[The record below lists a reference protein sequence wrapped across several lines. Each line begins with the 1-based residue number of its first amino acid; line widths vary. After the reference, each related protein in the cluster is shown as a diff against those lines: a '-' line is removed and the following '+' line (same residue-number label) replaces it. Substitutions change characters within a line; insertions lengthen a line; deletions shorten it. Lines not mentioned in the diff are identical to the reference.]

1 MQNWI
6 LITGEVQKS
15 IAYDNRTVVTLQ
27 VKSTA
32 DTALYYLGPQLID
45 VQIPDTVMRPNE
57 IKPGTFLRVQGMLE
71 SERRVWSLEDFI
83 ARAAPDL
90 ESLIDWTF
98 DPRNVKCNFTYSHI
112 RAFKVRRRPFDEE
125 FNTAFIEGI
134 VVSRPRAQ
142 RNARIHFRISNF
154 PDEPVGMYANGK
166 QQAVYGSINVDR
178 SIMLG
183 MNKHIRTGEGILH
196 TFTEYESLAYFVN
209 RAKVPIVWPDGFDP
223 LQAIIPMTNLAIA
236 TNKVYEIEHN
246 RSAGEASVLPGE

>member
-45 VQIPDTVMRPNE
+45 VQIPDTVMIPNE

-71 SERRVWSLEDFI
+71 SERRVWTLADFI

-98 DPRNVKCNFTYSHI
+98 DFPLFTHS
-112 RAFKVRRRPFDEE
+112 RLQSAPSSVRRR
-125 FNTAFIEGI
+125 IQH
-134 VVSRPRAQ
+134 S
-142 RNARIHFRISNF
+142 
-154 PDEPVGMYANGK
+154 
-166 QQAVYGSINVDR
+166 VYRGDCR
-178 SIMLG
+178 
-183 MNKHIRTGEGILH
+183 
-196 TFTEYESLAYFVN
+196 
-209 RAKVPIVWPDGFDP
+209 
-223 LQAIIPMTNLAIA
+223 
-236 TNKVYEIEHN
+236 
-246 RSAGEASVLPGE
+246 